1 MTYYD
6 WLDRRLTRRQLVRR
20 AAGVGGVLAAGPLLA
35 ACGGDD
41 EKEPSGGGGDD
52 EFKGTGKVVIGAFED
67 GGLTPFKEKIIPLFE
82 QETGITLE
90 FLEDEYGTF
99 FEKAFNDA
107 QTGAGQYDVYVL
119 DDPWVPQFAAAD
131 TLEDLGAGGLEP
143 DDDFISQFIDMG
155 YFPAKEG
162 PRVKGFEDADPILVA
177 SPFVGDLQTM
187 TYRNDVFQE
196 APETWDELV
205 ATAKEAQDAGTVKYG
220 FVFRGVAGNPVVTSW
235 YPVFLSFGGQF
246 FDDEWNP
253 TWNDEKGKAATD
265 FFVGTLK
272 SLAPPGV
279 VEFDSDQEGAAILG
293 GQAAA
298 IIQYSGNALKSD
310 DPAQSKVVGK
320 LDFGVVP
327 KQEEAKAQIGIFI
340 SAVPKA
346 APNKENALKF
356 VRWFAQERIQ
366 KELARAGSLPVR
378 RSAFEDEQ
386 AREANRL
393 TPVALEQLD
402 AGAEPRPRTP
412 DWAKVEEILGIE
424 LNKALQRGE
433 TGDALDKAAEE
444 AKGYLGQ
451 QGYYG

>member
-1 MTYYD
+1 MPYVD
-6 WLDRRLTRRQLVRR
+6 WLERRLTRGQLMRR
-20 AAGVGGVLAAGPLLA
+20 AAGVGGALAAGPLLA

-52 EFKGTGKVVIGAFED
+52 EFKGTGEVVIGAFED

-82 QETGITLE
+82 QETGIKLE

-143 DDDFISQFIDMG
+143 DDDFIPQFIDMG
-155 YFPAKEG
+155 YFPPKEG
-162 PRVKGFEDADPILVA
+162 PRVKGFEDADPVLVA

-187 TYRNDVFQE
+187 TYRSDVFQE

-205 ATAKEAQDAGTVKYG
+205 ASGKEAQDAGTVKYG

-378 RSAFEDEQ
+378 RSGFEDEQ
-386 AREANRL
+386 AGKANRL
-393 TPVALEQLD
+393 TPVALQQLD

-412 DWAKVEEILGIE
+412 DWAKVEEILGIQ
-424 LNKALQRGE
+424 LNRALQAGE
-433 TGDALDKAAEE
+433 TGDSLDKAAEE
-444 AKGYLGQ
+444 AKSYLGS